1 MTALDWYFD
10 VISPYAYLQ
19 WRTLRRDHPGVHLN
33 PKPVLLAALL
43 KHWGQLGPAEIPE
56 KRRQTYRLV
65 LWQARQAGVP
75 LRFPPAHPFNPLPA
89 LRLCLAAPD
98 RIAAVDRVFTHVW
111 QEGRAGDV
119 DALAPLGRE
128 LDVDDLPATLA
139 REDIKQ
145 ALADNVTE
153 ALELGVFGVPTLR
166 IGERLFW
173 GNDSTGMAL
182 RYVEDPAVL
191 ADAEMLR
198 LDTLPIGVQR
208 KEART

>member
-65 LWQARQAGVP
+65 LWQARQARVP

-98 RIAAVDRVFTHVW
+98 RIAAVDRVFAHVW
-111 QEGRAGDV
+111 QDGLAGDI
-119 DALAPLGRE
+119 DALAPLARE
-128 LDVDDLPATLA
+128 LHVDDLPATLA

-153 ALELGVFGVPTLR
+153 ALTLGVFGVPTLR

-182 RYVEDPAVL
+182 RYLEDPAAV
-191 ADAEMLR
+191 ADAEMLHV
-198 LDTLPIGVQR
+198 DTLPIGLQR
-208 KEART
+208 REART